1 MKLKQPRK
9 KSAER
14 APSLLLLAMEMRA
27 FWECGASLAL
37 YPALRHAPKGDG
49 HPVLVLPGL
58 AAGDASTFLLRYFLS
73 GRSLAPYPWDAGI
86 NTGRMHLLDKTV
98 DNIKRLADKHG
109 RKVSLLGWSMGGV
122 FAREAAKLQPELVRQ
137 VITLGSPFNGHP
149 KMTNAWRI
157 YELTS
162 GTKIDSGPDYKAL
175 AAPPP
180 VPFTSI
186 YSRSDGI
193 VHWRL
198 SVERASALA
207 ESIAVFASHIGLGMN
222 PAVLYLIAE
231 RLAQKEG
238 GWQPFSPNSVE
249 KVLFSPYQEA
259 TG

>member
-1 MKLKQPRK
+1 MKLKLSQKR
-9 KSAER
+9 AGER
-14 APSLLLLAMEMRA
+14 APSLLLLAMEVRA

-58 AAGDASTFLLRYFLS
+58 AAGDSSTFLLRYFLS
-73 GRSLAPYPWDAGI
+73 GRGIEPYPWEAGI
-86 NTGRMHLLDKTV
+86 NTGRMHLLHKTA

-122 FAREAAKLQPELVRQ
+122 FAREAAKLHPELVRQ

-149 KMTNAWRI
+149 KMTNAWRL

-162 GTKIDSGPDYKAL
+162 GTKIDSGPDYKTL
-175 AAPPP
+175 ASPPP

-193 VHWRL
+193 VNWRL
-198 SVERASALA
+198 SVEQAGERA
-207 ESIAVFASHIGLGMN
+207 ESIAVFASHFGLGMN

-238 GWQPFSPNSVE
+238 HWRPFSPNAVE
-249 KVLFSPYQEA
+249 KILFSPHEQVS
-259 TG
+259 G

>member
-1 MKLKQPRK
+1 MKSKQPK
-9 KSAER
+9 KTAGDS
-14 APSLLLLAMEMRA
+14 APSLLLLAMEVRA
-27 FWECGASLAL
+27 FWECGAALAL
-37 YPALRHAPKGDG
+37 YPALRRAPKSDG
-49 HPVLVLPGL
+49 HPLLVLPGL
-58 AAGDASTFLLRYFLS
+58 AAGDSSTFLLRYFLS
-73 GRSLAPYPWDAGI
+73 GRGVQPYPWEAGI
-86 NTGRMHLLDKTV
+86 NTGRLHLLDKTV

-122 FAREAAKLQPELVRQ
+122 FAREAAKLQPDLVRQ

-175 AAPPP
+175 AVPPP

-193 VHWRL
+193 VNWRL
-198 SVERASALA
+198 SVERAGAQA
-207 ESIAVFASHIGLGMN
+207 ESIAVFASHFGLGMN

-238 GWQPFSPNSVE
+238 EWQPFSPNSVE
-249 KVLFSPYQEA
+249 KILFSPHAEA
-259 TG
+259 AD